1 MGSPSLHALA
11 TVTQSQG
18 PASLQGSWEMLVPM
32 FSGRR
37 VAGVYGQGLQVGEI
51 AAFSDVK
58 VAETLQSR
66 VGLCGEIYFCLFPLQ
81 KW

>member
-1 MGSPSLHALA
+1 
-11 TVTQSQG
+11 
-18 PASLQGSWEMLVPM
+18 MLVPM
-32 FSGRR
+32 FSGRM

>member
-1 MGSPSLHALA
+1 
-11 TVTQSQG
+11 
-18 PASLQGSWEMLVPM
+18 MLVPM

-66 VGLCGEIYFCLFPLQ
+66 VGLCGEIYFSVPSLKPGRCLSFF
-81 KW
+81 